1 MVLIRIIDF
10 MELKGGEIVQ
20 VGGLGYINTLTAS
33 GKNPPNVNGVDFAGL
48 IGSLMGNGSVPQKNN
63 SLNQSLDGSS
73 NQELGGILDLL
84 KSTDVFDVKDGNELL
99 NKVLKTDNNDLLSTI
114 KDFLGL
120 NDQDLKKMV
129 KRIQSMLSNVSV
141 EKEKGSEIA
150 TEKAEKK
157 ATDKNAEKIE
167 ERNLTSQGDAS
178 GSKDLDELLACLN
191 QIVALPIQALPKMIN
206 QDFCEMVKVVKLYEL
221 LTNNQDGSAKN
232 PQLTEQIQQTIQ
244 KLEAIMDQSKG
255 ALRTEYLQKTFSS
268 VATDVKSSQ
277 QSENV
282 KEKNPLTIKLD
293 SASGMI
299 HLHQMSK
306 PEQLMVMS
314 DKSGKPVT
322 TDQLMQQFENI
333 LSKSQFSKI
342 GGTQKLLI
350 KLNPENL
357 GSLRIE
363 LTQKDSTIV
372 AKIIT
377 TTGTAKDVLE
387 AQLQGLKHAFSSQ
400 NIQVDRIEVTQ
411 QFTTPQES
419 SFHREQQQG
428 QQQSEE
434 QSPKEQPNDGE
445 FNQSFEEALLNMEV

>member
-1 MVLIRIIDF
+1 
-10 MELKGGEIVQ
+10 LKGGEIVQ
-20 VGGLGYINTLTAS
+20 VGGLGFINTLTAG

-48 IGSLMGNGSVPQKNN
+48 LGSLMGNRGVPQKSN
-63 SLNQSLDGSS
+63 SLNQLLDSSS
-73 NQELGGILDLL
+73 NQDLGGILDLL
-84 KSTDVFDVKDGNELL
+84 KSTDVFDLKGGNELL
-99 NKVLKTDNNDLLSTI
+99 NKVLKTDSNDLLSTI

-120 NDQDLKKMV
+120 KDQDLKEMV
-129 KRIQSMLSNVSV
+129 KSIQSMLANVSV
-141 EKEKGSEIA
+141 EKEKEFKIA
-150 TEKAEKK
+150 TEKTGKSAIEN
-157 ATDKNAEKIE
+157 NAEKID
-167 ERNLTSQGDAS
+167 ERNLSSQGETS
-178 GSKDLDELLACLN
+178 GSKELDELLACLN
-191 QIVALPIQALPKMIN
+191 QIIAMPIQALPKMIN
-206 QDFCEMVKVVKLYEL
+206 QNFREMVKVVKLYEL

-232 PQLTEQIQQTIQ
+232 PRLTEQIQQTIQ
-244 KLEAIMDQSKG
+244 KLEAVMDQSKG
-255 ALRTEYLQKTFSS
+255 TLRTEYLQKTFSA
-268 VATDVKSSQ
+268 VATELKSSQ

-282 KEKNPLTIKLD
+282 KEKSSLTIKLD
-293 SASGMI
+293 SSSGMI
-299 HLHQMSK
+299 PLHQMSK
-306 PEQLMVMS
+306 PEQIMVMS

-322 TDQLMQQFENI
+322 TDQLMQQFGNI

-342 GGTQKLLI
+342 GGTQRLLI

-372 AKIIT
+372 AKILT
-377 TTGTAKDVLE
+377 TTGAAKDILE
-387 AQLQGLKHAFSSQ
+387 SQLQGLKHAFSSQ

-419 SFHREQQQG
+419 SFHRGQQQG